1 MPLAPGKTF
10 AWTTGVDRQSIDQ
23 FYSGRPAGAIRS
35 IFSEPDMVNGNW
47 VGYNG
52 LNITDAQLNKFGT
65 VWFLIIN
72 GKIQQAR
79 VEK

>member
-1 MPLAPGKTF
+1 
-10 AWTTGVDRQSIDQ
+10 
-23 FYSGRPAGAIRS
+23 
-35 IFSEPDMVNGNW
+35 MVNGNW